1 MGVNPL
7 VNTDIFNS
15 VFRKQMKMAA
25 YTHKLAGQ
33 ITIAKEYPPI
43 LILDPDGSPR
53 DVLLPV
59 EADSKDLMFYIFN
72 TAGGTPEILTIKDD
86 SDTDTIL
93 SLDQAEVGLVYCD
106 GTTWR
111 GFSGFSTAITATVA
125 ELNYVDIAAVGT
137 VEATKAIVVDSN
149 KRLVWATTSSSTVDP
164 LAFTSTMTGA
174 GTTGGRALFRMNAEA
189 ALGGWSNA
197 LKAHVVYGA
206 TAKTTGLGSAFVA
219 ELQLSAGTVDGTY
232 APLEAE
238 IVTSAGGST
247 GTSTSFLYMN
257 VTDDSATFN
266 TNGFLFELGAGV
278 VDTANGLFDAESK
291 TGIAKTHTLKIKIGG
306 TPYYIALHTAQA
318 MGGS

>member
-1 MGVNPL
+1 MSVNSL
-7 VNTDIFNS
+7 RDTDLTN
-15 VFRKQMKMAA
+15 VVVRERWKMASF
-25 YTHKLAGQ
+25 TETLSAGKT
-33 ITIAKEYPPI
+33 ITVAYPPI
-43 LILDPDGSPR
+43 IMLDPGGSGR
-53 DVLLPV
+53 DVTLPA
-59 EADSKDLMFYIFN
+59 EASSKDLMFLIVN
-72 TAGGTPEILTIKDD
+72 LADAAEALTGKDD
-86 SDTDTIL
+86 GSTTIAVL
-93 SLDQAEVGLVYCD
+93 AEGERAWFFCD

-111 GFSGFSTAITATVA
+111 AQGAMGALALGIVEANQPITVDENKQLVWTATS
-125 ELNYVDIAAVGT
+125 AVT
-137 VEATKAIVVDSN
+137 VNPIS
-149 KRLVWATTSSSTVDP
+149 
-164 LAFTSTMTGA
+164 FTMTMTGA
-174 GTTGGRALFRMNAEA
+174 GTTGGRAYFRMNAEA

-238 IVTSAGGST
+238 IVTSSGGST

-257 VTDDSATFN
+257 VNDDSATFN

-278 VDTANGLFDAESK
+278 VDTTNGLFDAEAK

-318 MGGS
+318 FGGS